1 MRGVRTHTVLVV
13 VVLLVVVVVVFL
25 IVVVV
30 VSGANFLLVAHMAHT
45 PHWPMQQPFGMSTQR
60 EMQPVSIYS
69 THIYICTCIYS
80 HGLWCAWTVV
90 HKTIVFKLQTIV

>member
-13 VVLLVVVVVVFL
+13 VVVVVLFVVVVFL
-25 IVVVV
+25 IVVVVV

-69 THIYICTCIYS
+69 THTYI
-80 HGLWCAWTVV
+80 
-90 HKTIVFKLQTIV
+90 